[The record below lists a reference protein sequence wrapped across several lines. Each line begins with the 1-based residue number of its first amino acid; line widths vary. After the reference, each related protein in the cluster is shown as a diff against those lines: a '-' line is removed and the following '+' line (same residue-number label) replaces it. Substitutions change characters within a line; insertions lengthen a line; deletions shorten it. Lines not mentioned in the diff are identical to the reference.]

1 MLLASVASLGVAK
14 LVFRQFTTSS
24 ERSKFDSNPT
34 DSVFLLALTTGSSI
48 ACYPTIVNSLKKIG
62 RNTSEVEAAASLSLL
77 ISRLGNVV
85 YNVIVIIFALNLYD
99 VSLTPLVIIQVLVF
113 GVVTGISAAGLN
125 GVAVL
130 PTIGLA
136 LPYFMVPFPPILILL
151 IAIDPILTLARSSI
165 TGVLSLAITTV
176 STRAQNNS

>member
-1 MLLASVASLGVAK
+1 M
-14 LVFRQFTTSS
+14 
-24 ERSKFDSNPT
+24 
-34 DSVFLLALTTGSSI
+34 SI
-48 ACYPTIVNSLKKIG
+48 S
-62 RNTSEVEAAASLSLL
+62 
-77 ISRLGNVV
+77 
-85 YNVIVIIFALNLYD
+85 VIIFALNLYD